1 MEGMIMTAQ
10 LLLSLSILIVVH
22 EWGHFIT
29 ARTFGIKVE
38 KFYLFFDFLFPMANV
53 MNFSLFKVKKG
64 DTEYGIGWFP
74 LGGYVKIAGMVDESM
89 DKEAM
94 KAPAEPW
101 EFRSK
106 KPWQRLIVMLGGIIV
121 NVIVGVL
128 IFIGLTYFLGD
139 TYIPKNYVNTHGG
152 IQAMELAEQLGLKTG
167 DLIVNINGND
177 YDDFNDVLKPDVL
190 LSQGSYYTA
199 LRDGQ
204 EIKIEIPSNFIENF
218 NRKSAASTFVA
229 PRIPAVVGYISSE
242 SDLTQVE
249 IKSGENGKS
258 DTIKSITKVESI
270 AKKIGLQVGDRI
282 IEMEGQPILY
292 QDQMTKITR
301 GNPLD
306 SISFKV
312 KRGEGVLVYRE
323 SFKGRDMIGFAP
335 KFFDKNDLAF
345 VNYGAGESIVVG
357 TERAF
362 GVIFVQLKAFKKI
375 FTGQISFTKSLSGP
389 IGMAQAFGPEWDW
402 ERFWRM
408 TGLLSMVLAF
418 MNLLPI
424 PGLDGGYV
432 MFLLYEMV
440 SGREPNERVF
450 ETALKIGMAILLVLM
465 VFVFYNDIAKVI
477 TGSF

>member
-22 EWGHFIT
+22 EWGHYIT
-29 ARTFGIKVE
+29 ARMFNIRVE
-38 KFYLFFDFLFPMANV
+38 KFYLFFDFLFPMANM
-53 MNFSLFKVKKG
+53 MNFSLIKYKKG
-64 DTEYGIGWFP
+64 DTEFGIGWFP

-94 KAPAEPW
+94 KAPAQEW

-139 TYIPKNYVNTHGG
+139 TYIPKEYVNTHGG
-152 IQAMELAEQLGLKTG
+152 IHAMELGEQVGLKTG
-167 DLIVNINGND
+167 DQLVNINGQSFT
-177 YDDFNDVLKPDVL
+177 DFQDMMKPDVL
-190 LSQGSYYTA
+190 LSHGSYYTV
-199 LRDGQ
+199 LRDGK
-204 EIKIEIPSNFIENF
+204 EVRIDIPGNFIENF
-218 NRKSAASTFVA
+218 NNKNAAGSFIA
-229 PRIPAVVGYISSE
+229 PRIPAVVAFISPGSIA
-242 SDLTQVE
+242 DKVGLKAGDVFQE
-249 IKSGENGKS
+249 IDNNPIHYQDEVIKIVKSGP
-258 DTIKSITKVESI
+258 
-270 AKKIGLQVGDRI
+270 R
-282 IEMEGQPILY
+282 
-292 QDQMTKITR
+292 
-301 GNPLD
+301 D

-312 KRGEGVLVYRE
+312 KRGEEVLAFRE
-323 SFKGRDMIGFAP
+323 DFKGKDVIGFAP
-335 KFFDKNDLAF
+335 IGLDKKDLAYIH
-345 VNYGAGESIVVG
+345 YGLGQSMLLG

-375 FTGQISFTKSLSGP
+375 FTGEISFTKSLSGP
-389 IGMAQAFGPEWDW
+389 IGMAQAFGAEWDW

-432 MFLLYEMV
+432 MFLLYEMI
-440 SGREPNERVF
+440 SGREPNEKVF

-465 VFVFYNDIAKVI
+465 VFVFYNDIAKLF
-477 TGSF
+477 TGG

>member
-1 MEGMIMTAQ
+1 MIMTAQ

-29 ARTFGIKVE
+29 ARTFDIKVE

-53 MNFSLFKVKKG
+53 LNFSLFKYKKG

-89 DKEAM
+89 DKDAM

-128 IFIGLTYFLGD
+128 IFVGIVYFIGDRYL
-139 TYIPKNYVNTHGG
+139 PMKYVNEHGG
-152 IQAMELAEQLGLKTG
+152 VWSLELGQALGLKTG
-167 DLIVNINGND
+167 DKIVKINGK
-177 YDDFNDVLKPDVL
+177 DFQNFEDLTNHDVL
-190 LSQGSYYTA
+190 LSDNSYYSVM
-199 LRDGQ
+199 RDGSIV
-204 EIKIEIPSNFIENF
+204 EVPVPANFIENF
-218 NRKSAASTFVA
+218 NKRDAAARFLLPRSTA
-229 PRIPAVVGYISSE
+229 
-242 SDLTQVE
+242 L
-249 IKSGENGKS
+249 
-258 DTIKSITKVESI
+258 VESVKEGSV
-270 AKKIGLQVGDRI
+270 AARVGLQKDDRF
-282 IEMEGQPILY
+282 IEMNGVPVSYFDEVVTQIKDYKG
-292 QDQMTKITR
+292 
-301 GNPLD
+301 D
-306 SISFKV
+306 SVSFKV
-312 KRGEGVLVYRE
+312 QRGSEVL
-323 SFKGRDMIGFAP
+323 SFKEYYKGETSIGFYRPLELIPASEMNKVDFSLGYSLVLGP
-335 KFFDKNDLAF
+335 A
-345 VNYGAGESIVVG
+345 
-357 TERAF
+357 RAF
-362 GVIFVQLKAFKKI
+362 DVIFTQVKAFKKI
-375 FTGQISFTKSLSGP
+375 FSGEISFTKSLSGP
-389 IGMAQAFGPEWDW
+389 VGMAQAYGGEWDW

-440 SGREPNERVF
+440 SGREPNEKVF

-465 VFVFYNDIAKVI
+465 VFVFYNDIAKAI
-477 TGSF
+477 TGN